1 MDPVETL
8 GWQGPWAMSL
18 CQTHACLT
26 PTTLVK
32 EEVGALLPGALAA
45 AAAEQDW
52 SPVGRGPR
60 QPNAGLHLPA
70 PCLGHQ
76 WGPGVGAGSPVVCAC
91 SMLVYSFSSRSGPW
105 CGVWFWLQTK
115 KRLRV

>member
-1 MDPVETL
+1 MAGPL
-8 GWQGPWAMSL
+8 GCMSL

-76 WGPGVGAGSPVVCAC
+76 WGPGVGAGGPVVCAC